1 LAKLDKSVYY
11 IGIGLVRMVLDS
23 RLKKH
28 LNHFNGSGDTVEFL
42 LNSGSVQQ
50 LLRGNDT
57 QLKNLR
63 KTVKIPGIQV
73 TSTLNGKD
81 LIKNVQVNIEQSRK
95 ENKLDSFLNSLKAAL
110 QDINRNITKGTYLRI
125 FWNSSIFVYMFKFGL
140 PYTHFVFDEFFTFL
154 IKSWKQI
161 IRWSY
166 QKRNIL

>member
-125 FWNSSIFVYMFKFGL
+125 FWNSSIFVYMFNTL
-140 PYTHFVFDEFFTFL
+140 HTFC
-154 IKSWKQI
+154 I
-161 IRWSY
+161 
-166 QKRNIL
+166 